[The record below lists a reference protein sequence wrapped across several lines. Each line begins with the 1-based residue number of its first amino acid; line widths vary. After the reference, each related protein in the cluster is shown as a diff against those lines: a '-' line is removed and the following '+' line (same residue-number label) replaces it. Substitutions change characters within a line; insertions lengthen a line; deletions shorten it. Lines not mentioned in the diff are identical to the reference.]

1 MYGIILVLI
10 IALLGG
16 FIALLGDR
24 VGMKVGKKRLSL
36 FGLRPKYTS
45 MIITVLTGIF
55 IAGFTL
61 LLMTIISNDVRTALF
76 RMKTLQQ
83 ELLLK
88 GEKEKALTTEV
99 LKNETALLWVNRQ
112 KEKTETL
119 LKKTEEQYE
128 EKLVELQKTK
138 DELALEQRRLDD
150 LEQVTK
156 TLKEN
161 KVALEVERER
171 LLKEIQAFS
180 SEASLLRENLNI
192 GQAGRIIFLEG
203 EILGATVVEAGSDQ
217 KKIQNLLEQML
228 ADANKLGLER
238 GARLKE
244 RQDYALMLTKKF
256 SDLQAYAASL
266 VAREQPGVLRLVAEH
281 NTVVFEPLAVSFQYF
296 PNELIFK
303 QGEVISE
310 TVVSPLLKE
319 KDLLDQVL
327 NLLLALRKKALAR
340 GMISERQYIGENL
353 SLQEV
358 STMIK
363 KIKASS
369 TPLVLQMVAATDTWR
384 VKGPIEVGI
393 NLVRKDGQK

>member
-1 MYGIILVLI
+1 
-10 IALLGG
+10 
-16 FIALLGDR
+16 
-24 VGMKVGKKRLSL
+24 MKVGKKRLSL

>member
-369 TPLVLQMVAATDTWR
+369 TPLVFQMVAATDTWR

>member
-1 MYGIILVLI
+1 
-10 IALLGG
+10 
-16 FIALLGDR
+16 
-24 VGMKVGKKRLSL
+24 
-36 FGLRPKYTS
+36 
-45 MIITVLTGIF
+45 
-55 IAGFTL
+55 
-61 LLMTIISNDVRTALF
+61 
-76 RMKTLQQ
+76 
-83 ELLLK
+83 
-88 GEKEKALTTEV
+88 
-99 LKNETALLWVNRQ
+99 
-112 KEKTETL
+112 
-119 LKKTEEQYE
+119 
-128 EKLVELQKTK
+128 
-138 DELALEQRRLDD
+138 

>member
-203 EILGATVVEAGSDQ
+203 EILGAPVVEAGSDQ

-327 NLLLALRKKALAR
+327 NLLAR

>member
-128 EKLVELQKTK
+128 AKLVELQKTK